1 LDYEA
6 ERHLTEKMGAE
17 EPEMETV
24 IITRGWKVLACLFGL
39 MSFLLLITTTGST
52 AWALEGDNDDA
63 YNSIGLFEVCE
74 IEKTPAA
81 EVEDIGTEIFKCHF
95 HNEVP
100 TWLLACQ
107 VLMVFAIVTA
117 FVSFITVAVGL
128 CSSVEG
134 CKFGSYRAGIYGY
147 IIALLAIVVTGII
160 YPIKFFQ
167 DKAEEMEQ
175 GQTFV
180 LGWSYGLAW
189 GMAVVLLAGALMLIL
204 DKGEELTLRE
214 KMPEEEEE
222 EA

>member
-1 LDYEA
+1 
-6 ERHLTEKMGAE
+6 MGVE

-24 IITRGWKVLACLFGL
+24 VVTRSIKVLACLFGL

-52 AWALEGDNDDA
+52 AWALEGNEMPYTA
-63 YNSIGLFEVCE
+63 HGLFENCQVSAV
-74 IEKTPAA
+74 P
-81 EVEDIGTEIFKCHF
+81 EDLHEQDGTESFVCQF
-95 HNEVP
+95 NQEVP

-107 VLMVFAIVTA
+107 VLMVFAIVITFA
-117 FVSFITVAVGL
+117 SFVVVAVGL
-128 CSSVEG
+128 CSAVEG

-147 IIALLAIVVTGII
+147 FIAVLSIIITCIL

-167 DKAEEMEQ
+167 EHD
-175 GQTFV
+175 GDHFT

-189 GMAVVLLAGALMLIL
+189 GLAVLLLGGALMLIL

-222 EA
+222 A